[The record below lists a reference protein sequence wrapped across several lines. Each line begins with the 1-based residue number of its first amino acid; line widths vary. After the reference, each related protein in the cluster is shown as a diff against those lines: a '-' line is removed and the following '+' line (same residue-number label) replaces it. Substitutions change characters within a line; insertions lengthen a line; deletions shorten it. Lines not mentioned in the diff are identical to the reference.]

1 MAAAKGRP
9 EAGKNERGMEQG
21 EGEGT
26 VTEQL
31 GIQHHRAAAI
41 QQLGLCP
48 SVAVMGELVPPGLV
62 CPQPGQ
68 HACQKKILPT
78 RNGSTAGNS

>member
-1 MAAAKGRP
+1 M
-9 EAGKNERGMEQG
+9 NEGWSKVR
-21 EGEGT
+21 EGT

-68 HACQKKILPT
+68 HACQKKIL
-78 RNGSTAGNS
+78 RQEMDQQQETADFP